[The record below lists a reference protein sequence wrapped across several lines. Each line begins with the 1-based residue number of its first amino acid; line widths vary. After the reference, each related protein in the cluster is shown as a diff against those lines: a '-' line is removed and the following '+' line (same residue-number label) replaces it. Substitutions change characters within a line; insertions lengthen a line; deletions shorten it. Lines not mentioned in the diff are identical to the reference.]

1 MEETQSIVEEEEEEG
16 ELQDCGLVPGETYR
30 IGINQ
35 LQLPDGRVISNWRM
49 CQLQEGIR
57 FSVQYEESTP
67 EASVEP
73 DPQADKTPTP
83 PAQVQPALDS
93 SPQAAAVGRMGA
105 FLAKHPEVILMEAR
119 VTAPCLVDGS
129 ADPIGR
135 SAAEDLVARVSTL
148 GVEVG
153 RISVREMPCSA
164 GTRSVRIEAVVVRAQ
179 PVNDAPKQ

>member
-1 MEETQSIVEEEEEEG
+1 MSEPPPPPVAQQPEQLREGPTLPPVVEETQSIVEEEEEEG

-93 SPQAAAVGRMGA
+93 SPQAAAVG
-105 FLAKHPEVILMEAR
+105 
-119 VTAPCLVDGS
+119 S
-129 ADPIGR
+129 
-135 SAAEDLVARVSTL
+135 
-148 GVEVG
+148 
-153 RISVREMPCSA
+153 
-164 GTRSVRIEAVVVRAQ
+164 
-179 PVNDAPKQ
+179 